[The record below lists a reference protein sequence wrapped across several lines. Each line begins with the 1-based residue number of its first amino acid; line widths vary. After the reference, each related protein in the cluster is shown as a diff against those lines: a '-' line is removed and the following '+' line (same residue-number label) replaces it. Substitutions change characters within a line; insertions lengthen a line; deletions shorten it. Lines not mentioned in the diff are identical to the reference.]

1 MEATVPQR
9 QHQRATSK
17 AQSLTEKA
25 NRALG
30 VQPADALFSKT
41 YMIGA
46 FIALLIGGIFGLLQ
60 VLVRGG
66 VIDTLPLNLNYY
78 QVLTGHGVMMVVV
91 FSTLFVIGYCY
102 AGMSHTLGGLLPKV
116 RKMAWIGF
124 GLKVVGVAMAS
135 VAILAGDAS
144 VMYTFYPPMAAVP
157 YFYIGLVFAVLGI
170 WMCAFGAFINV
181 AHWRKAHPGQRVPI
195 LSYFATGIFVLMF
208 FGSLPVAIEVFMII
222 PWSLGWVDTI
232 NVMVS
237 RTLFWAFGHTYVN
250 IWYMTAVSAWYVII
264 PKIIGGKR
272 FNDTITRVMI
282 VMLVILNITGG
293 FHHQIVDPGISES
306 VKFMHV
312 FMSLAIGFPS
322 LMTAYAMFSVF
333 EKTARK
339 LGGKGIVGWYKK
351 MPWKDVRFLSPFIA
365 MVAFIPAGAGGIVQ
379 STNQL
384 DQVVHNTLW
393 ITGHFH
399 LTLGMTVVMT
409 FFGITYWLIPHLT
422 KRKLTPFVNRLGL
435 IQTALWTV
443 GMSIMAISM
452 HVVGLF
458 GAPRRTAFSDYGGS
472 LTAAAWDPYLMLVV
486 IGGSILV
493 VAGVLQL
500 YAVYHMFFRSPK
512 GETEFPIAETE
523 AGEATP
529 YWTERW
535 GLWIV
540 LMIIVVTMAYIIPL
554 TDFIVNAP
562 PGSPTF
568 RTW

>member
-1 MEATVPQR
+1 MEAIINQQSTGGKA
-9 QHQRATSK
+9 RAWVG
-17 AQSLTEKA
+17 KA
-25 NRALG
+25 NQALG
-30 VQPADALFSKT
+30 LHPEDARFSRT
-41 YMIGA
+41 YIAGA
-46 FIALLIGGIFGLLQ
+46 FIALLLGGVFGLLQ

-66 VIDTLPLNLNYY
+66 VIDSLPLGLNYY
-78 QVLTGHGVMMVVV
+78 QVLTAHGVMMVVV

-102 AGMSHTLGGLLPKV
+102 AGLSHTLGGLLPKV
-116 RKMAWIGF
+116 RTIAWIGF

-135 VAILAGDAS
+135 VAILSNDAT

-195 LSYFATGIFVLMF
+195 LSFFATGIFVLLF
-208 FGSLPVAIEVFMII
+208 FGSLPVAVEVLTII

-232 NVMVS
+232 NVMVM
-237 RTLFWAFGHTYVN
+237 RTLFWAFGHTLVN
-250 IWYMTAVSAWYVII
+250 IWYLTAVSAWYVIV
-264 PKIIGGKR
+264 PRIIGGAR
-272 FNDTITRVMI
+272 FNDTLTRI
-282 VMLVILNITGG
+282 VIIMLVMMNITGG

-333 EKTARK
+333 EKAARK
-339 LGGKGIVGWYKK
+339 QGGKGLIGWYKK
-351 MPWKDVRFLSPFIA
+351 MPWGDVRFLAPMIA
-365 MVAFIPAGAGGIVQ
+365 MIAFIPAGAGGIVQ

-384 DQVVHNTLW
+384 NQVVHNTLW

-399 LTLGMTVVMT
+399 LTLGMSVVMT
-409 FFGITYWLIPHLT
+409 FFGVSYWLIPHLT
-422 KRKLTPFVNRLGL
+422 KRTLTKAINKLGV
-435 IQTALWTV
+435 IQTILWTI
-443 GMSIMAISM
+443 GMSLMAVSM
-452 HVVGLF
+452 HVAGLY
-458 GAPRRTAFSDYGGS
+458 GAPRRTAFTEYGGS
-472 LTAAAWDPYLMLVV
+472 ATAAGWDPYLTLVV

-493 VAGVLQL
+493 VAGILQL
-500 YAVYHMFFRSPK
+500 YAVFHLLFLAPK

-523 AGEATP
+523 PGEATP

-535 GLWIV
+535 GLWII
-540 LMIIVVTMAYIIPL
+540 LMLILVAMAYVIPL
-554 TDFIVNAP
+554 AEFIVNAP
-562 PGSPTF
+562 PGSPPF